1 MKPTQRYSIATLCII
16 GLIASWLAMAE
27 LLQDLQEN
35 YPKPFF
41 LTYVIH
47 SSYSFFLLVWL
58 VWRYLPCQT
67 CQRTNYLGPFKW
79 GDYFAVS
86 IWLSLFAFA
95 AAYFWYLSLPRTRLL
110 TDFMSLEFKSSW
122 CHILQKRIKKLTQ
135 RYFVHRKSYAV
146 NLIIQLQFY
155 AYKTW
160 LKSSGLVLEHSYV
173 YYLSICSVLTRASFV
188 GYR

>member
-122 CHILQKRIKKLTQ
+122 CHILQKRIK
-135 RYFVHRKSYAV
+135 S
-146 NLIIQLQFY
+146 
-155 AYKTW
+155 W
-160 LKSSGLVLEHSYV
+160 LKDICAQKKLCSKFNYSTANLCLQNMVEKQWSCPWTQLCLLFV
-173 YYLSICSVLTRASFV
+173 YLQCSN
-188 GYR
+188 